1 MELYREL
8 YVDLPAECELLRDGV
23 HRFAAEVMRPA
34 GAALDRIA
42 DPREVVAADS
52 PLWTAMRAAYGLG
65 YHTVGISTEF
75 GGLALRGLARHVV
88 LEELG
93 WGSAGLATAIAV
105 AGFPFSALTACGD
118 AELIRE
124 FVDPFVAD
132 KECRYIGCWAIS
144 EPAHGSDELAVR
156 SKEFY
161 DAGIRGQ
168 VVARPDGEYYV
179 INGQKAAWVSN
190 GSIATHAL
198 TYLTMEG
205 SIGMSGGAVAFV
217 PLDLPGVGRGASFDK
232 LGQRDLNQGEIFF
245 ENVRLPRRM
254 VLVGPATYELTLTRT
269 LTAGTAAIAAI
280 LTGVARAA
288 YEEALAYTT
297 QRVQGGRPIS
307 QHQLVQRRLFD
318 MFSKVEAARALSR
331 ATMIYNHASPTPS
344 LENGIAAK
352 TFCTQIAFEVA
363 NDAIE
368 LCGATGLGKHSL
380 VEKLFRDAR
389 MALVE
394 EGTNEVL
401 SLVGAQHLISR
412 TPSS

>member
-1 MELYREL
+1 MDLYREL
-8 YVDLPAECELLRDGV
+8 CVDLPAECELLRDGV
-23 HRFAAEVMRPA
+23 HRFASEVMRPA
-34 GAALDRIA
+34 AAALDRMA
-42 DPREVVAADS
+42 DPREVTAADS
-52 PLWTAMRAAYGLG
+52 PLWAAMRAAYALG
-65 YHTVGISTEF
+65 YHALGISTEF
-75 GGLALRGLARHVV
+75 GGLGLRGLARHVV

-105 AGFPFSALTACGD
+105 SGFPFSSLTAGGD
-118 AELIRE
+118 ADLIRE

-132 KECRYIGCWAIS
+132 RDCRYIGCWAIS

-161 DAGIRGQ
+161 DASIRSQ
-168 VVARPDGEYYV
+168 LIARPDGEHY
-179 INGQKAAWVSN
+179 ILNGQKAAWVSN
-190 GSIATHAL
+190 GSIASHAL
-198 TYLTMEG
+198 THLTMDG

-217 PLDLPGVGRGASFDK
+217 PLDLPGVTRGTPFDK

-245 ENVRLPRRM
+245 DNVRVARRM

-269 LTAGTAAIAAI
+269 LTAGTAAIS
-280 LTGVARAA
+280 
-288 YEEALAYTT
+288 E
-297 QRVQGGRPIS
+297 
-307 QHQLVQRRLFD
+307 HQLVQRRLFD

-331 ATMIYNHASPTPS
+331 ATMVYNHTSSTPS

-352 TFCTQIAFEVA
+352 TFCTQTAFEVA
-363 NDAIE
+363 NDAVE
-368 LCGATGLGKHSL
+368 LCGAAGLGKQSL

-401 SLVGAQHLISR
+401 SLVGAQQLISR
-412 TPSS
+412 TLG

>member
-8 YVDLPAECELLRDGV
+8 CVDLPAECALLRQGV

-34 GAALDRIA
+34 AAALDRIA
-42 DPREVVAADS
+42 DPRGVVAADS
-52 PLWTAMRAAYGLG
+52 PLWTVMRAAYDLG
-65 YHTVGISTEF
+65 YHALGIPAEF
-75 GGLALRGLARHVV
+75 GGLGLRGLARHVV
-88 LEELG
+88 LEEMG

-105 AGFPFSALTACGD
+105 AGFPFSSLTACGD
-118 AELIRE
+118 AELIGE

-132 KECRYIGCWAIS
+132 KDCRYIGCWAIS

-161 DAGIRGQ
+161 DSGIRGQ
-168 VVARPDGEYYV
+168 VIARPSGEDYV
-179 INGQKAAWVSN
+179 LNGQKAAWVSN

-198 TYLTMEG
+198 TYLTMDS

-217 PLDLPGVGRGASFDK
+217 PLDLPGVTRGAPFDK

-245 ENVRLPRRM
+245 DNVRLPRRM

-269 LTAGTAAIAAI
+269 LTAATAAIGAI

-307 QHQLVQRRLFD
+307 EHQLIQRRLFD

-331 ATMIYNHASPTPS
+331 ATMIYNHSSPTPS

-352 TFCTQIAFEVA
+352 TFCTETAFEVA
-363 NDAIE
+363 NDAVE
-368 LCGATGLGKHSL
+368 LCGAAGLGKQSL

-389 MALVE
+389 MALIE

-401 SLVGAQHLISR
+401 SLVGAQQLISR
-412 TPSS
+412 APG